1 MVLGTLMRFSFAAV
15 ACVFAALS
23 VAGPA
28 AADKEKKP
36 KADRPLASVMS
47 CLRGSKDLVVT
58 ARVGGGATV
67 APENSMAA
75 LNELL
80 PYAAAMQIDVAAAVE
95 GTLYLMRDAT
105 IDRTTTGRGG
115 AGDVYWEDLKS
126 LRLKNKYGV
135 ETDQPIPTF
144 NEALD
149 WSAGKAIL
157 LVDKR
162 MGATWAEIIQAVK
175 LKGAENRVIA
185 MVRSPVEVAEIRRL
199 SDKVGVRFDLTSADD
214 WKRLRDLDVKSNTL
228 IGWTSGAAKPELWKD
243 AKKKVVVGYTTA
255 GAAGKSYDETITAS
269 GDFNQYNWFAQQ
281 GVTFIL
287 TDNPQ
292 LASQSKNAKKGR
304 EHCLGR

>member
-1 MVLGTLMRFSFAAV
+1 MRLSFAA
-15 ACVFAALS
+15 AAAALLCLSS
-23 VAGPA
+23 VGGASA
-28 AADKEKKP
+28 EEKKP
-36 KADRPLASVMS
+36 KPDKPLAGVMS
-47 CLRGSKDLVVT
+47 CLRGSKDLVIT
-58 ARVGGGATV
+58 ARLGGGKTQ

-95 GTLYLMRDAT
+95 GTLYLMRDST

-115 AGDVYWEDLKS
+115 AGDVYWEDLK
-126 LRLKNKYGV
+126 LFHLKDKNGID
-135 ETDQPIPTF
+135 TGQPIPTF
-144 NEALD
+144 NEVLD

-162 MGATWAEIIQAVK
+162 TGATWAEIMQAVK

-243 AKKKVVVGYTTA
+243 AKKKVVVGFTTA
-255 GAAGKSYDETITAS
+255 GEPGKSYDETITAS
-269 GDFNQYNWFAQQ
+269 GDFNQYDWFAQN
-281 GVTFIL
+281 GVTFL
-287 TDNPQ
+287 LSDNPQ

>member
-1 MVLGTLMRFSFAAV
+1 MRFSFAAA
-15 ACVFAALS
+15 ACAFTALTI
-23 VAGPA
+23 AGHAA
-28 AADKEKKP
+28 AADSKKP

-58 ARVGGGATV
+58 ARLGGGTTV
-67 APENSMAA
+67 APENSIAA

-80 PYAAAMQIDVAAAVE
+80 PYAAAMQIDVAASVE

-105 IDRTTTGRGG
+105 LERTTTGRGG
-115 AGDVYWEDLKS
+115 AADSYWEDLK
-126 LRLKNKYGV
+126 LLHLKDKNGND
-135 ETDQPIPTF
+135 TGQPIPTF

-162 MGATWAEIIQAVK
+162 MGATWAEIMQAVK

-255 GAAGKSYDETITAS
+255 GEPGKSYDETITAS

-281 GVTFIL
+281 GVTFVL

-292 LASQSKNAKKGR
+292 LASQNKNAQKGR
-304 EHCLGR
+304 ERCLSK

>member
-1 MVLGTLMRFSFAAV
+1 MRFLLAAA
-15 ACVFAALS
+15 ACTFAALTI
-23 VAGPA
+23 AGNA
-28 AADKEKKP
+28 SAEEKKP

-58 ARVGGGATV
+58 ARLGGGKTV
-67 APENSMAA
+67 APENSIAA
-75 LNELL
+75 LDELL
-80 PYAAAMQIDVAAAVE
+80 PYAAAMQIDVSASVE
-95 GTLYLMRDAT
+95 GTLYLMRDST
-105 IDRTTTGRGG
+105 LERTTTGRGG
-115 AGDVYWEDLKS
+115 AADSYWEDLKL
-126 LRLKNKYGV
+126 LRLKDKNGID
-135 ETDQPIPTF
+135 TDHPIPTF
-144 NEALD
+144 EQALD

-162 MGATWAEIIQAVK
+162 LGATWAEIIQAVK
-175 LKGAENRVIA
+175 QKSAENRVIA

-199 SDKVGVRFDLTSADD
+199 SEKVGVRFDLSSADD

-243 AKKKVVVGYTTA
+243 AKKKVVVGFTTA
-255 GAAGKSYDETITAS
+255 GEPGKSYDETIAAS

-287 TDNPQ
+287 TDNPK
-292 LASQSKNAKKGR
+292 LASQNKNAQKGR